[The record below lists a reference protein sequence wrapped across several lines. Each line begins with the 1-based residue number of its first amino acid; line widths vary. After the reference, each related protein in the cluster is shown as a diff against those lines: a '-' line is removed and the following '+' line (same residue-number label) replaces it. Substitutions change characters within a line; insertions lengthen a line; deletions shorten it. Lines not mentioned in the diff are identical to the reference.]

1 VIHYHQIDLALLVVA
16 GAVVEVTVEVAATAR
31 QDPQQGEI
39 EALSVKIGD
48 HGVLATGALSQGE
61 VHLPPRGGSATLHL
75 IMAVP
80 RRDIPHLPKTADWL
94 LIKMG
99 LITVTAL
106 GGRVEEVLLAL
117 KERVLLGVIEVLLKL
132 MVAAAVLA
140 LEMIGALLMKMMT
153 TAGLH
158 EAARHREVFGGG
170 A

>member
-1 VIHYHQIDLALLVVA
+1 M
-16 GAVVEVTVEVAATAR
+16 
-31 QDPQQGEI
+31 
-39 EALSVKIGD
+39 
-48 HGVLATGALSQGE
+48 
-61 VHLPPRGGSATLHL
+61 
-75 IMAVP
+75 MAVP
-80 RRDIPHLPKTADWL
+80 RRDIHRLPKTADWL
-94 LIKMG
+94 PIKTG

-158 EAARHREVFGGG
+158 EAARHHEVFGGG